1 MKMAVQFIT
10 LTIDKR
16 ENIKMAY
23 NFPPV
28 NKVFDD
34 LDKFRDY
41 CRFEGKPFDE
51 KALYNKD
58 NWVWQAYQKYQNYL
72 RAKSRNDG
80 KDFVQRP
87 RKQYSNRR
95 N

>member
-1 MKMAVQFIT
+1 MA
-10 LTIDKR
+10 
-16 ENIKMAY
+16 N

-41 CRFEGKPFDE
+41 CRFEGKVFNEAD
-51 KALYNKD
+51 LYND
-58 NWVWQAYQKYQNYL
+58 QSPIWQQYQKYL
-72 RAKSRNDG
+72 GWVRAKTRGG

-87 RKQYSNRR
+87 RKQHRR

>member
-1 MKMAVQFIT
+1 MA
-10 LTIDKR
+10 
-16 ENIKMAY
+16 N

-28 NKVFDD
+28 DKIFDD

-51 KALYNKD
+51 ADLYKKD
-58 NWVWQAYQKYQNYL
+58 SWVWQAYGKYQNYL
-72 RAKSRNDG
+72 RAKARNNG
-80 KDFVQRP
+80 RNFTN
-87 RKQYSNRR
+87 NRR

>member
-1 MKMAVQFIT
+1 
-10 LTIDKR
+10 
-16 ENIKMAY
+16 MAY

-28 NKVFDD
+28 NKIFDD

-51 KALYNKD
+51 ADLYKD
-58 NWVWQAYQKYQNYL
+58 GAYAWEAYKKYQGWM
-72 RAKSRNDG
+72 RAKARNGG

-87 RKQYSNRR
+87 RKQFNRST
-95 N
+95 

>member
-1 MKMAVQFIT
+1 MAQ
-10 LTIDKR
+10 
-16 ENIKMAY
+16 

-28 NKVFDD
+28 GKIFDD

-51 KALYNKD
+51 ADLYKKD
-58 NWVWQAYQKYQNYL
+58 SWVWQAYQKFQNYL
-72 RAKSRNDG
+72 RAKARNDG
-80 KDFVQRP
+80 RNFTQ
-87 RKQYSNRR
+87 RR

>member
-1 MKMAVQFIT
+1 VSLKTTKTAVLFFILNANKREKLKMAT
-10 LTIDKR
+10 
-16 ENIKMAY
+16 

-28 NKVFDD
+28 SKIFDD

-51 KALYNKD
+51 ADLYKKD
-58 NWVWQAYQKYQNYL
+58 SWVWQAYQKYQNYV
-72 RAKSRNDG
+72 RAKARNAG
-80 KDFVQRP
+80 R
-87 RKQYSNRR
+87 NINTRR